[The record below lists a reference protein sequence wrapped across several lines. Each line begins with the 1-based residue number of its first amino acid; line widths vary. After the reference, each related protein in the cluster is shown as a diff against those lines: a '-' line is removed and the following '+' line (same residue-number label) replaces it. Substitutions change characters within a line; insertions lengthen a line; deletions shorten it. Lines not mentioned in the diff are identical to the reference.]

1 MFWRGKT
8 TFRSGSVTVLKCWD
22 GHTGKIRRLCNE
34 KQVGLFQKQIMFPKT
49 KSIFWIQEGVKKF
62 VISKGTEFSI
72 TSTCPLVL
80 VCDEV
85 HEKNWPK
92 NLPTPFIS
100 LIPLSILSSGGDG
113 GLLHFPRLIISFLLL
128 RGRRYF
134 RVIYFL
140 YSRKNCT
147 TAIIFASP
155 DHLIAII
162 LRRPHH
168 LIIFENNLCLS
179 WSPDCDYLIPV
190 IWNSIM
196 IFVSIIILAS
206 PSIWHLFWISKIS
219 LLLWQKGHRRK
230 LISKVLKLIH
240 K

>member
-1 MFWRGKT
+1 
-8 TFRSGSVTVLKCWD
+8 
-22 GHTGKIRRLCNE
+22 
-34 KQVGLFQKQIMFPKT
+34 MFPKT
-49 KSIFWIQEGVKKF
+49 KSIFWIQEGVEKF

-72 TSTCPLVL
+72 TSTSPLIL
-80 VCDEV
+80 VGDEV

-92 NLPTPFIS
+92 NLLTPFIS

-113 GLLHFPRLIISFLLL
+113 GLLHFPRLIISFLLV

-179 WSPDCDYLIPV
+179 
-190 IWNSIM
+190 
-196 IFVSIIILAS
+196 
-206 PSIWHLFWISKIS
+206 
-219 LLLWQKGHRRK
+219 
-230 LISKVLKLIH
+230 
-240 K
+240 

>member
-1 MFWRGKT
+1 MKSRLVYCRNKLCSPKLHLFLDPRRDWKVCHFKGIRI
-8 TFRSGSVTVLKCWD
+8 FNHFYLPPCSGLWW
-22 GHTGKIRRLCNE
+22 GA
-34 KQVGLFQKQIMFPKT
+34 
-49 KSIFWIQEGVKKF
+49 W
-62 VISKGTEFSI
+62 
-72 TSTCPLVL
+72 
-80 VCDEV
+80 
-85 HEKNWPK
+85 KNCSK

-113 GLLHFPRLIISFLLL
+113 GLLHFPRLIISFLLV

-168 LIIFENNLCLS
+168 LIIFIL
-179 WSPDCDYLIPV
+179 DYLMI
-190 IWNSIM
+190 IW
-196 IFVSIIILAS
+196 
-206 PSIWHLFWISKIS
+206 
-219 LLLWQKGHRRK
+219 LLLSF
-230 LISKVLKLIH
+230 LCFS
-240 K
+240 

>member
-1 MFWRGKT
+1 MGWWVGGLVGRWF
-8 TFRSGSVTVLKCWD
+8 CWFAD
-22 GHTGKIRRLCNE
+22 GL
-34 KQVGLFQKQIMFPKT
+34 VGCLLHPFLFHQPT
-49 KSIFWIQEGVKKF
+49 LYH
-62 VISKGTEFSI
+62 
-72 TSTCPLVL
+72 PLPL
-80 VCDEV
+80 
-85 HEKNWPK
+85 
-92 NLPTPFIS
+92 FIS
-100 LIPLSILSSGGDG
+100 QQQRGGF
-113 GLLHFPRLIISFLLL
+113 LHFPQLIISFLP
-128 RGRRYF
+128 GRCYF

-219 LLLWQKGHRRK
+219 LLLWQKGQGRK
-230 LISKVLKLIH
+230 LISKVLILAH

>member
-1 MFWRGKT
+1 
-8 TFRSGSVTVLKCWD
+8 
-22 GHTGKIRRLCNE
+22 
-34 KQVGLFQKQIMFPKT
+34 MFPKT

-62 VISKGTEFSI
+62 VISEGTEFSI
-72 TSTCPLVL
+72 TSTCSLVL

-179 WSPDCDYLIPV
+179 
-190 IWNSIM
+190 
-196 IFVSIIILAS
+196 
-206 PSIWHLFWISKIS
+206 
-219 LLLWQKGHRRK
+219 
-230 LISKVLKLIH
+230 
-240 K
+240 

>member
-1 MFWRGKT
+1 MLRWPYWQNKKT
-8 TFRSGSVTVLKCWD
+8 VQWKAGWF
-22 GHTGKIRRLCNE
+22 
-34 KQVGLFQKQIMFPKT
+34 
-49 KSIFWIQEGVKKF
+49 
-62 VISKGTEFSI
+62 ISKTNY
-72 TSTCPLVL
+72 VL